1 VRRAIVSDQRRKT
14 ALCRHSQTEG
24 GEVARPVPLRV
35 TRSAAEIGENLAAWR
50 KLQSI
55 TSAQLAERAGISR
68 STLSKIEHGDPG
80 VGLGSVLAV
89 SRALGV
95 LDALV
100 EASDPYRTDLGR
112 ARADEALPIRVR
124 P

>member
-1 VRRAIVSDQRRKT
+1 MV
-14 ALCRHSQTEG
+14 
-24 GEVARPVPLRV
+24 RPVPLRV
-35 TRSAAEIGENLAAWR
+35 SQSAAEIGENLAAWR

-68 STLSKIEHGDPG
+68 STLSKIEHGDAG
-80 VGLGSVLAV
+80 VGLGAVLAV

-100 EASDPYRTDLGR
+100 ESTDPYRTDLGR
-112 ARADEALPIRVR
+112 ARADEALPLRVR